1 MELGYYTK
9 LNKHMTKL
17 EKLTEKINDF
27 KKAIALELDI
37 KIEDIDMDVTYNKL
51 PDSQMEALKND
62 GLEIITTGNGFG
74 EMKSTFIDE
83 ENTVVRFRGQ
93 YKSTLLNIIAECL
106 KPDTS
111 YDQDERKF
119 EQRRDDKFNDL
130 NEAC

>member
-93 YKSTLLNIIAECL
+93 YKSTLLNMIAECL